1 MQAAEQARR
10 DMTIAAAA
18 RIMCQAYISYG
29 EYGQAVELSRAA
41 STLVAPSPNSSPLS
55 VSLYGALQLRG
66 LLASARA
73 ADMTSFRE
81 FEHHA
86 NRAGAILGTDLN
98 HWGTAFGPT
107 NILLHELTAAIER
120 DDIAYA
126 ANLADRIETTH
137 LPLERRIQGQID
149 SARAYFLWKRG
160 DDAVAA
166 LLSAEARAPE
176 QVRPNPMARELTRE
190 LLKRSPL
197 TAGRRFREM
206 AVRLRAI

>member
-1 MQAAEQARR
+1 MDKPSSFLRRQAHSSRYRPIPARCPFPC
-10 DMTIAAAA
+10 T
-18 RIMCQAYISYG
+18 
-29 EYGQAVELSRAA
+29 
-41 STLVAPSPNSSPLS
+41 APSN
-55 VSLYGALQLRG
+55 YAALW
-66 LLASARA
+66 RA
-73 ADMTSFRE
+73 PAPETW
-81 FEHHA
+81 HL
-86 NRAGAILGTDLN
+86 GAILGTDLN

-120 DDIAYA
+120 DDIAHA

-137 LPLERRIQGQID
+137 LPLERHVQGQID
-149 SARAYFLWKRG
+149 SARAYFLWKRE

-166 LLSAEARAPE
+166 LLGAEARAPE

-206 AVRLRAI
+206 AVRLRAV